1 MRLLGT
7 LLLALTFCCLR
18 GEAFTPQLAYGENS
32 RNARTITPLLNC
44 QETKSRID
52 SMLDLHFYFSDFNE
66 ELSKRTSKKIFETLD
81 PGKIYFIKSDIVS
94 FENTERN
101 IGKKLKQNN
110 CTFLFDI
117 NKLFL
122 KRVHER
128 SEKAKS
134 ILAKQLSFSKP
145 DFISNIKQDWSS
157 STEEANDRI
166 QKRIKLQFLTTKENN
181 ETEQKARERLLKNY
195 LRIEKKHQ
203 EIDNDKLYSI
213 LLNSFALSM
222 DPHSAHMLPSDHDS
236 FVIHISNKLEG
247 IGAQLQEKDGY
258 IIIRSLV
265 QGGVAQKDGKLK
277 PKDKIIAVDSGNR
290 EGFQNL
296 IDTDVEQAV
305 NLIRGK
311 KGSALKLVVLRKT
324 SIGNEKFNINLIR
337 DEIDLKEDEVKTEVF
352 SSSNGKIGIIKIPTF
367 YTDLKCKTKIFA
379 QCKGVSFDVEK
390 GLKKLTQEGI
400 NGLLIDLRNNGGG
413 DFPESIK
420 LTGLFIPNGTA
431 VQTLDKSH
439 TIKRQAIDESNWIYK
454 GPLVILIN
462 KYSASASEIFSGAIQ
477 DYARGII
484 VGDKSTY
491 GKASVQIVQEI
502 PGTQG
507 RKTDGALKVTQS
519 KFYRPGGSS
528 NQKFGVQSNILIPS
542 ILEAY
547 DIGEEQLD
555 YALPSD
561 SIPPAKGFKPLQDL
575 SFLINRLKLLSKERL
590 LKNKKFQELL
600 TKIEKMKRDRNKN
613 LPLTKEFAKTIE
625 EQENPHDQNED
636 EIDKENS
643 IISQNDLQLIEAI
656 HITSDSI
663 KLSGNQHFWV
673 GMSNSP

>member
-1 MRLLGT
+1 MRLLAT
-7 LLLALTFCCLR
+7 LLLALTFCCLH
-18 GEAFTPQLAYGENS
+18 GVTFTPQLAYGENS
-32 RNARTITPLLNC
+32 KNARTFPPLLNC

-52 SMLDLHFYFSDFNE
+52 SMLDLHFYYSEFNE
-66 ELSKRTSKKIFETLD
+66 ELSSRTLKKIFETMD
-81 PGKIYFIKSDIVS
+81 PGKIYFIKPDIIS
-94 FENTERN
+94 FENSEKN
-101 IGKKLKQNN
+101 IDKKLKLNN
-110 CTFLFDI
+110 CIFLFDI
-117 NKLFL
+117 NKLFI

-128 SEKAKS
+128 TEKAKL
-134 ILAKQLSFSKP
+134 ILTKQIDFSKP
-145 DFISNIKQDWSS
+145 DFISTAKLDWSANS
-157 STEEANDRI
+157 DEANERI
-166 QKRIKLQFLTTKENN
+166 RKRIKLQFLTTKENN
-181 ETEQKARERLLKNY
+181 ETELKVRERLIKNY
-195 LRIEKKHQ
+195 TRIEKKYQ

-258 IIIRSLV
+258 IVVRSLV
-265 QGGVAQKDGKLK
+265 QGGVAQKDGRLK
-277 PKDKIIAVDSGNR
+277 PKDKIVAVDPGNG
-290 EGFQNL
+290 EGLQDL
-296 IDTDVEQAV
+296 IDLDVDQAV

-311 KGSALKLVVLRKT
+311 KGSNLKLVVLRKT
-324 SIGNEKFNINLIR
+324 NFGYEKININLIR
-337 DEIDLKEDEVKTEVF
+337 DEVDLKEDEVKTEIYQ
-352 SSSNGKIGIIKIPTF
+352 SSNGKIGIIKIPTF

-379 QCKGVSFDVEK
+379 QCKGVSYDVEK
-390 GLKKLTQEGI
+390 GLRKLSQEGI
-400 NGLLIDLRNNGGG
+400 NSLLIDLRNNGGG

-439 TIKRQAIDESNWIYK
+439 SIKRQSIDESSWIYK
-454 GPLVILIN
+454 GPLVVLIN

-519 KFYRPGGSS
+519 KFYRPGGTS
-528 NQKFGVQSNILIPS
+528 NQKFGVQSNINIPS

-555 YALPSD
+555 YALQAD
-561 SIPPAKGFKPLQDL
+561 SIPQAKGFKPLQDL
-575 SFLINRLKLLSKERL
+575 SFLVNRLKLISKERI
-590 LKNKKFQELL
+590 LKNKKYQELL
-600 TKIEKMKRDRNKN
+600 AKIDKMKSEKNKN
-613 LPLTKEFAKTIE
+613 LPLTFEFAKIIE
-625 EQENPHDQNED
+625 EQENPRDQND
-636 EIDKENS
+636 EESENDNS
-643 IISQNDLQLIEAI
+643 IINQNDLQLIEAI
-656 HITSDSI
+656 NITSDSI
-663 KLSGNQHFWV
+663 KLSGNQHYWV
-673 GMSNSP
+673 GMRSSP

>member
-1 MRLLGT
+1 MRLFAT

-18 GEAFTPQLAYGENS
+18 GEAFAPQLAYGENPK
-32 RNARTITPLLNC
+32 NARTFAPLLNC
-44 QETKSRID
+44 QEAKSRID
-52 SMLDLHFYFSDFNE
+52 SMLDLHFYFSEFNE

-81 PGKIYFIKSDIVS
+81 PGKIYFIKPDIIS
-94 FENTERN
+94 FENTEKN
-101 IGKKLKQNN
+101 VGKKLKQNN

-134 ILAKQLSFSKP
+134 ILTKQIDFSKY
-145 DFISNIKQDWSS
+145 DFISTSKLDWSIN
-157 STEEANDRI
+157 TEEANDRI
-166 QKRIKLQFLTTKENN
+166 RKKIKLQFLTTKENN
-181 ETEQKARERLLKNY
+181 ETELKVRERLLRNY
-195 LRIEKKHQ
+195 IRIEKKY
-203 EIDNDKLYSI
+203 EEVNNDKLYSI

-258 IIIRSLV
+258 IIVRSLV
-265 QGGVAQKDGKLK
+265 QGGVAQKDGRLK
-277 PKDKIIAVDSGNR
+277 PKDKIIAVDAGNG
-290 EGFQNL
+290 EGLQDL
-296 IDTDVEQAV
+296 INTDVDQAV

-311 KGSALKLVVLRKT
+311 KESNLKLVVLRKT
-324 SIGNEKFNINLIR
+324 NFGNEKININLVR
-337 DEIDLKEDEVKTEVF
+337 DEVDLKEDEVKTETF
-352 SSSNGKIGIIKIPTF
+352 QSNNGKIGIIKIPTF

-390 GLKKLTQEGI
+390 GLRKLSQEGI

-431 VQTLDKSH
+431 VQTLDKTHS
-439 TIKRQAIDESNWIYK
+439 IRRQAIDESSWIYK
-454 GPLVILIN
+454 GPLVVLIN

-477 DYARGII
+477 DYERGII
-484 VGDKSTY
+484 VGDRSTY

-519 KFYRPGGSS
+519 KFYRPGGTS
-528 NQKFGVQSNILIPS
+528 NQKLGVQSNIVIPS

-555 YALPSD
+555 YALPTD
-561 SIPPAKGFKPLQDL
+561 SIPQAKGFKPLQDL
-575 SFLINRLKLLSKERL
+575 SLLVNRLKLLSKERI
-590 LKNKKFQELL
+590 LKNLNYQELL
-600 TKIEKMKRDRNKN
+600 EKIEKIKKDKNKN
-613 LPLTKEFAKTIE
+613 LPITMEFAKIIE
-625 EQENPHDQNED
+625 EQEAPHDLNDDENEN
-636 EIDKENS
+636 ETSLIN
-643 IISQNDLQLIEAI
+643 QNDLQLVEAI
-656 HITSDSI
+656 NITSDSI
-663 KLSGNQHFWV
+663 KLSGNQNFWV
-673 GMSNSP
+673 GMSGSH